1 MHPTANLACPACAG
15 NGGCTL
21 ICRDFA
27 ARLGLVDAS
36 GRPKQS
42 SVRLT
47 TVRGVVAGASEQ
59 IPLMAL
65 SYELR
70 GGSHSSAASA
80 QMHRHALPSLRLI
93 WRRML
98 CSNCQ
103 ICGSCALP
111 WCLAGRMQ
119 RRGMAVH

>member
-1 MHPTANLACPACAG
+1 MHPAADLAYSACAG

-27 ARLGLVDAS
+27 ARLGLVDAC
-36 GRPKQS
+36 GRPRQS

-70 GGSHSSAASA
+70 GGPHSRAASA
-80 QMHRHALPSLRLI
+80 QMHRHALPPL
-93 WRRML
+93 
-98 CSNCQ
+98 
-103 ICGSCALP
+103 
-111 WCLAGRMQ
+111 
-119 RRGMAVH
+119 